1 LEDSGVVGSFP
12 FDIPCNKDKD
22 GVGREKERER
32 ERLAVGWM
40 LAVVGVSQP
49 TQERDTELMCLLTVS
64 GNSCRAS
71 TVILGP

>member
-22 GVGREKERER
+22 GVGGKEG
-32 ERLAVGWM
+32 LAVGWM
-40 LAVVGVSQP
+40 LAVVAVNQP
-49 TQERDTELMCLLTVS
+49 TQERDHESMCLLTVS